1 MCEKG
6 MVWVCVKGPI
16 HSKLNCKKI
25 AWKTEQNVYG
35 IPWVSCAVLCVKDG

>member
-16 HSKLNCKKI
+16 HSKFN
-25 AWKTEQNVYG
+25 
-35 IPWVSCAVLCVKDG
+35 CVKKKKLHEKLN